1 MKKQKVVHMTSVHNP
16 FDGRIFH
23 KECKSLVQAGFDVT
37 LIAPN
42 NRNEIVE
49 EIKIKGVEKAKSRF
63 QRIFRTTW
71 QVFNRARREKADIY
85 HFHDPELIPVGIML
99 KRLGN
104 HVIYDNHEDLPLQI
118 QQKTWI
124 PAILRK
130 VLKFVVMLAERIA
143 GNSLDKV
150 IVVDDNMGQNY
161 PAQKTEIIANYPL
174 LSEIQNEEAIPYQ
187 DRENNII
194 YTGSISKPRG
204 IIETLL
210 ALEKLPKKLE
220 FQFILAGDFA
230 YPAMHE
236 EVRQMK
242 GWDFVD
248 FRGRV
253 SKTEVFKIMQNAKI
267 GMSLFHPVPQYMEHV
282 IGTKILE
289 FMAFGIPT
297 ICPDYPKWRKFYE
310 PLECVKFVNPLD
322 VDEIA
327 ETICWLFEN
336 PEKAKE
342 LGKHGQEATRS
353 KYNWN
358 NEALKLVNLYKR
370 ILKSDQKEIC
380 VQN

>member
-161 PAQKTEIIANYPL
+161 PAQNKTNY
-174 LSEIQNEEAIPYQ
+174 E
-187 DRENNII
+187 
-194 YTGSISKPRG
+194 
-204 IIETLL
+204 
-210 ALEKLPKKLE
+210 
-220 FQFILAGDFA
+220 
-230 YPAMHE
+230 
-236 EVRQMK
+236 
-242 GWDFVD
+242 
-248 FRGRV
+248 
-253 SKTEVFKIMQNAKI
+253 
-267 GMSLFHPVPQYMEHV
+267 
-282 IGTKILE
+282 
-289 FMAFGIPT
+289 
-297 ICPDYPKWRKFYE
+297 
-310 PLECVKFVNPLD
+310 
-322 VDEIA
+322 
-327 ETICWLFEN
+327 
-336 PEKAKE
+336 
-342 LGKHGQEATRS
+342 
-353 KYNWN
+353 
-358 NEALKLVNLYKR
+358 
-370 ILKSDQKEIC
+370 
-380 VQN
+380 